1 MDVSVCRA
9 RDGERNALRP
19 DTRGTIKQHT
29 SQKREAASLL
39 AGAAHLAVTPLAVA
53 FGQA

>member
-1 MDVSVCRA
+1 MDVSVYRA

-29 SQKREAASLL
+29 SKSGRR
-39 AGAAHLAVTPLAVA
+39 
-53 FGQA
+53 QAYWRVPPILR